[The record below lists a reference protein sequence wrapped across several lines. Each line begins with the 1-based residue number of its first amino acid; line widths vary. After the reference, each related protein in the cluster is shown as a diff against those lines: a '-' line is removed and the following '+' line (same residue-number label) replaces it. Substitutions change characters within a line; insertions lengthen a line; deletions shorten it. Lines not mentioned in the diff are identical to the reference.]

1 MIGNKKI
8 SFWDLFE
15 KIAIKK
21 NKKVIKINSN
31 YLNIIFNKNITN
43 SFIRNNDLLSQL
55 FSIDQTNL
63 KNVKITKL

>member
-1 MIGNKKI
+1 MKN
-8 SFWDLFE
+8 SE
-15 KIAIKK
+15 KK

-43 SFIRNNDLLSQL
+43 SVIRNNDLLSQL

-63 KNVKITKL
+63 KNKKITKL